1 MKFLRQ
7 FMIILLLSF
16 LGEVLKMFIPLPIPA
31 SVYGLVLMLACLMT
45 GVLKTSQVKDAAF
58 FLIEIM
64 PVMFIPA
71 AAGLIDSW
79 GVLRPLIVP
88 IMIITVAI
96 TVFVMVVTGSC
107 LLYTSIDD
115 LEAGHREIKVTG
127 EEGKKDP
134 LDFVLWKPKKEGE
147 IAWDSPWGEGR
158 PGWHIECSEM
168 SKKYIGD
175 TIDIHAGGED
185 LIFPHHE
192 NEIAQSEACNE
203 EKFAN
208 YWMHNGFL
216 NINNKKMSKSAGNF
230 FTVREIGE
238 KYPLQVIRFFMLS
251 AHYRTPLNFSDTLVE
266 SAKTG
271 LAVSYTHLA

>member
-96 TVFVMVVTGSC
+96 TVFVMVVTGRV
-107 LLYTSIDD
+107 
-115 LEAGHREIKVTG
+115 AQ
-127 EEGKKDP
+127 
-134 LDFVLWKPKKEGE
+134 
-147 IAWDSPWGEGR
+147 
-158 PGWHIECSEM
+158 M
-168 SKKYIGD
+168 
-175 TIDIHAGGED
+175 
-185 LIFPHHE
+185 
-192 NEIAQSEACNE
+192 IAQ
-203 EKFAN
+203 K
-208 YWMHNGFL
+208 
-216 NINNKKMSKSAGNF
+216 
-230 FTVREIGE
+230 R
-238 KYPLQVIRFFMLS
+238 
-251 AHYRTPLNFSDTLVE
+251 
-266 SAKTG
+266 
-271 LAVSYTHLA
+271 